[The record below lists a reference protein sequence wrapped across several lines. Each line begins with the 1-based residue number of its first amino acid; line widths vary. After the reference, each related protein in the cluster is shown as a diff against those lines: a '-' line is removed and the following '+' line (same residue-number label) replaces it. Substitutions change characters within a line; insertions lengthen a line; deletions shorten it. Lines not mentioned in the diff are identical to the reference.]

1 MFSFFVRTENDRKRD
16 EYNKLYGKLQNA
28 IEKHDNIIAEVEG
41 SFSSYT
47 GSVPNL
53 SNTKVPSN
61 DFDPKREEL
70 TSDLSRYI
78 NHERQ
83 KRSDLVS
90 AKNQAYHRY
99 IHYKNL
105 ALKEAEERAEKRRK
119 AWEDFIGYGKR

>member
-16 EYNKLYGKLQNA
+16 EYNKLHGKLQKA
-28 IEKHDNIIAEVEG
+28 IEKHDNIIAELEG

-47 GSVPNL
+47 GTVPNL

-70 TSDLSRYI
+70 TSNLTRYI

-90 AKNQAYHRY
+90 AKNQAYQRY
-99 IHYKNL
+99 THYKGL
-105 ALKEAEERAEKRRK
+105 ALKEAEAREEKRRQ